1 VVKVL
6 DALVKIIDRLIEL
19 AKYREE
25 RFRRIFDKLIEPTY
39 EDLKIIHSDYLE
51 MFQTVYDLLPTEE
64 ANSAAEYTMR
74 MHKAK
79 HFLIEKRRKFA
90 PDRVRFEATA
100 SALWRKH
107 DAVSNIVWPFIF
119 ATLHYLVSNN
129 RSLGFDETGKAK
141 KRATRSAG
149 VLDSIEDEERDVKS
163 FVSREIED
171 LGKRWEEISRIYA
184 ELRVRAQV
192 GS

>member
-1 VVKVL
+1 ML

-39 EDLKIIHSDYLE
+39 EDLTIIHSDYLE
-51 MFQTVYDLLPTEE
+51 MFQTVYDLLPTEK
-64 ANSAAEYTMR
+64 ANSAAYTMQ

-79 HFLIEKRRKFA
+79 QFLIEKRKKFA

-100 SALWRKH
+100 RALWLKH
-107 DAVSNIVWPFIF
+107 DAVSNTVWPFIS
-119 ATLHYLVSNN
+119 AILHYLLFNN

-141 KRATRSAG
+141 KRAEGTRSAG
-149 VLDSIEDEERDVKS
+149 VLHCIEDEDRDVRNV
-163 FVSREIED
+163 VSREIED
-171 LGKRWEEISRIYA
+171 LGKRWEEINRIYA

>member
-1 VVKVL
+1 MF

-64 ANSAAEYTMR
+64 ENSAAEYTMQ

-79 HFLIEKRRKFA
+79 QFLIEKRKKFA

-100 SALWRKH
+100 RALWQKH
-107 DAVSNIVWPFIF
+107 DAVSNTVWPFIS
-119 ATLHYLVSNN
+119 ATLRYLLFNN
-129 RSLGFDETGKAK
+129 KSLGFDETGKAK
-141 KRATRSAG
+141 KRAEATRSAG
-149 VLDSIEDEERDVKS
+149 VLHSIENEDRDVKS
-163 FVSREIED
+163 LVSRELED
-171 LGKRWEEISRIYA
+171 LGKRWEEISSIYA